1 MLHGIC
7 AQLVE
12 IQLLFHLLPSHTR
25 LAGIAFNCAAKL
37 YSVTSSSCWPRTVP
51 CSDQGDMEPVS
62 PVGLRL
68 FVYDLDLFVEH
79 FAGKPIDRWHERG
92 KLQIRPSK
100 GGSRC
105 EMNLNIHVTA
115 ISFIGRGCV
124 RNFG

>member
-68 FVYDLDLFVEH
+68 FVYAFPLVLFSKSLGLKLDCFKQSSFLRAFVS
-79 FAGKPIDRWHERG
+79 
-92 KLQIRPSK
+92 Q
-100 GGSRC
+100 
-105 EMNLNIHVTA
+105 NL
-115 ISFIGRGCV
+115 
-124 RNFG
+124 